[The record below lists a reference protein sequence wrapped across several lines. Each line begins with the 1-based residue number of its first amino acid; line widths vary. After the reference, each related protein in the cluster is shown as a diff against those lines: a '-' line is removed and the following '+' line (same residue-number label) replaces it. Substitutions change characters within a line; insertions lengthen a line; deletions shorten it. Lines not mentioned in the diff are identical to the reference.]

1 MIEKGEQMIAWGL
14 IIPMGILFIIT
25 IYIMVDNYL
34 SMFKKELIGWTIKEE
49 QEELKKKES
58 K

>member
-1 MIEKGEQMIAWGL
+1 MIAWGL